1 MKEFNVVI
9 PARLESTRL
18 PRKVLLD
25 ICGQPMIRH
34 VWDRAMESGAATV
47 VVATDSAEVAEVAK
61 SFGAAVAMTGANC
74 ASGTDRVAEV
84 SLQRGWSDDAVV
96 INVQGDAPLVA
107 PASIRQVAQLLF
119 DNPQAA
125 MSTLCVPLAD
135 QSEYTDPNVVK
146 VTFSQDGKAMY
157 FSRASIPAS
166 GHANGAADESPGWRH
181 LGLYGYRVA
190 ALQAISKAAPCELE
204 LTEKLEQ
211 LRALWLGY
219 EIRIAVDENPAAPDV
234 DTAADLQV
242 VEKLLAGRQD

>member
-25 ICGQPMIRH
+25 ICGQPMVRH

-47 VVATDSAEVAEVAK
+47 VVATDSDEVAEVARG
-61 SFGAAVAMTGANC
+61 FGADVAMTGNNC

-84 SLQRGWSDDAVV
+84 SQQRGWSDDAVI

-119 DNPQAA
+119 DAPQAA
-125 MSTLCVPLAD
+125 MSTLCVPLED
-135 QSEYTDPNVVK
+135 RNEYTDPNVVK

-157 FSRASIPAS
+157 FSRASIPATA
-166 GHANGAADESPGWRH
+166 HANGGSDESPGWRH

-190 ALQAISKAAPCELE
+190 ALQAISKAPPCKLE